1 MDSNWKRENM
11 RQCDPIRDGRA
22 SKEFDSK
29 KTYYHNMKLENKLE
43 KQAISMILI
52 EMELTRTHLI

>member
-22 SKEFDSK
+22 SKEFDRKRLVIVRYNWKINWKSK
-29 KTYYHNMKLENKLE
+29 QYL
-43 KQAISMILI
+43 
-52 EMELTRTHLI
+52 